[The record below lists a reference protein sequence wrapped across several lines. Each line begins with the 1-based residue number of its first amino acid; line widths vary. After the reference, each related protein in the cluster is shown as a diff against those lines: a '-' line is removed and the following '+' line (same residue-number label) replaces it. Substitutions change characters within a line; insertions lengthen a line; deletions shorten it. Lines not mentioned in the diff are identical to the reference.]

1 MSDEKNALKL
11 LGDQIDFNLN
21 LIILLLL
28 FDAQKNIYT
37 KNKIKI
43 RHIYIYEGYE
53 NKHKCESTIYFPLIM
68 AYTNFERTVKRI
80 ILTKI
85 FYSWMILICS

>member
-43 RHIYIYEGYE
+43 RHIYIYMRDMKTNISVKVLYIFRLSWLIQTLRG
-53 NKHKCESTIYFPLIM
+53 PLR
-68 AYTNFERTVKRI
+68 E
-80 ILTKI
+80 
-85 FYSWMILICS
+85 